1 VKTRIL
7 TIALAAILGLLGV
20 VAVLAYVHQANERA
34 VNGLKAKT
42 VLWAKGAIPA
52 DTSLYKAQQEDLLG
66 TEKVPA
72 SSLSNSPL
80 SAPVQS
86 VTAVNRHQVVSA
98 NVPQGMVLLQNMLAS
113 ASTVKSE
120 SGSSVVPPRGKIS
133 VSVHMCVSEAVANYI
148 TVGSW
153 VAIFDTL
160 VVHSSGIVRTC
171 ETQHNILSSVDM
183 RQQMLAS
190 TQLVVPRAQVLAV
203 GVNPAAPSTPGGSS
217 SATVTNDP
225 SSSSPASSS
234 TDEEVLITLAV
245 DQADAERVMLIDEV
259 GLPYM
264 ALLGSTTPI
273 LGGPVGLLGSPQ
285 QP

>member
-1 VKTRIL
+1 ML
-7 TIALAAILGLLGV
+7 TITLAAVLGLLGV

-34 VNGLKAKT
+34 VNGLKAET
-42 VLWAKGAIPA
+42 VVYATGEIRAG
-52 DTSLYKAQQEDLLG
+52 TSLKTAENEKLLG
-66 TEKVPA
+66 TEKLPK
-72 SSLSNSPL
+72 SSLSNS
-80 SAPVQS
+80 SSSEPVHS
-86 VTAVNRHQVVSA
+86 VTAANGHMILAAEVGQGSVVL
-98 NVPQGMVLLQNMLAS
+98 NNMLAS
-113 ASTVKSE
+113 ASTVNSE

-133 VSVHMCVSEAVANYI
+133 ISVHMCVSEAVANYI

-160 VVHSSGIVRTC
+160 VANSSGIVRTC
-171 ETQHNILSSVDM
+171 ETQHNILGSAAM

-190 TQLVVPRAQVLAV
+190 TMLVVPRAQVLAV
-203 GVNPAAPSTPGGSS
+203 GLNPATPSTSGGSS

-225 SSSSPASSS
+225 SSSSPALSS

-273 LGGPVGLLGSPQ
+273 LGGPVGLLGAPQ